1 MSQKEEAQI
10 DRSRKRSALGEDY
23 ALRAAKAIK
32 KRRAQKELDRIHMKE
47 LVAKEWA
54 VAKVQG
60 QVEADS
66 AQTDFLWTF
75 NYAGKFKELK
85 PEESDMRESLPDEL
99 KEMHHDPWQQNC
111 INIGHDIVL
120 CEFNV
125 RVYYAYRTHQILR
138 RWDDMERAEAAARE
152 VLGEAGGDD
161 F

>member
-1 MSQKEEAQI
+1 MSQEEAQII

-23 ALRAAKAIK
+23 ALRAATAIK

-60 QVEADS
+60 QAEAD
-66 AQTDFLWTF
+66 AAETEFRWTF
-75 NYAGKFKELK
+75 NYAGRFQELK
-85 PEESDMRESLPDEL
+85 PELDDMRNALPDEL

-111 INIGHDIVL
+111 VNIGHDTVL

-138 RWDDMERAEAAARE
+138 AWDHEEHMATTGFGKA
-152 VLGEAGGDD
+152 EAGGDD